1 MRKPTEMTFSTLIM
15 SRFFRQAGDSDSDTE
30 ESEDEL
36 MSSGDE
42 APPKTTTTNQ
52 KSAMSRFLRTA
63 GSDSSSE
70 SSDEEESESDG
81 SNGPQRRR
89 LGLPLRDESDEE
101 ESGDEDK
108 PAVRILSA
116 QERRLAEMEAAGKVI
131 ENGLKNDD
139 WVAISSGRLSITMWM
154 SHS

>member
-1 MRKPTEMTFSTLIM
+1 MTLSAFIM

-42 APPKTTTTNQ
+42 APPKITTTNQ
-52 KSAMSRFLRTA
+52 KSAMSRFLHGA
-63 GSDSSSE
+63 GSDSSSD

-81 SNGPQRRR
+81 SNRPQRRR
-89 LGLPLRDESDEE
+89 SGLPIQDDSDEE
-101 ESGDEDK
+101 DNGDEDK
-108 PAVRILSA
+108 PTVRILSA
-116 QERRLAEMEAAGKVI
+116 QERRLAEMEASGKVI

-139 WVAISSGRLSITMWM
+139 WVAISSGMLSITMWM
-154 SHS
+154 SHSLS